1 VANCAQCGVDILFG
15 GVRVDDLRF
24 CGRRCR
30 DQHGEWMT
38 NLQTSY
44 KAYHELLRQL
54 RQAPTNPQL
63 KQKALDA
70 GRNYASWTRRGKG
83 STVFDEVA
91 LANDIQAACAAAS
104 ASSAPIAMALTV
116 EQRLERLQLLRQRA
130 LISDQEYDAK
140 RKEILAEL

>member
-1 VANCAQCGVDILFG
+1 
-15 GVRVDDLRF
+15 
-24 CGRRCR
+24 
-30 DQHGEWMT
+30 MT
-38 NLQTSY
+38 NLQAAY
-44 KAYHELLRQL
+44 KAYQDLLRQL

-70 GRNYASWTRRGKG
+70 GRNYVSWTRRGKS

-104 ASSAPIAMALTV
+104 TASVPTAVVLTV

-130 LISDQEYDAK
+130 LISDHEYDAK
-140 RKEILAEL
+140 RKEILA